1 MSKFNKNKFFMKNN
15 DKNFDEIPVE
25 KPSKKII
32 IPKVNLKSKCEY
44 ENIFLCPLN
53 KHDVVNSI
61 DILDDVI
68 IYGTIMG
75 NVYLCR
81 VDKNNLI
88 PKQKKKNIKDLN
100 IYDINK
106 EIKSKNINDDSSKI
120 SCIKLDQNSNNN
132 KSINNN
138 NNIYKI
144 NLNENKK
151 EKNKNKNFYD
161 SDVVP
166 TTRSIHNKFLNH
178 ELNTKRLFLNKINK
192 DIVEN
197 KISQSDQSIYN
208 NKNQNSIIS
217 QSNNSNNSNISRNLN
232 PLPQVVQL
240 VTNASENIPCLSF
253 DTKDKIN
260 VAVGDSDIIRFENL
274 TNFNFENENES
285 YYYTQIK
292 NYKSENEHIRYCE
305 GAICLMSKN
314 NFFILFA
321 PMIDYGSS
329 IHYFRYSYINKNIT
343 TYEVIEGEIE
353 IYNFIVPFDFDGNRF
368 LYLEYE
374 SEDIRRISI
383 YHTLTKLDAFKF
395 KLTKDFGHISFMK
408 FISYYKIIICKQN
421 NVCEIRDVN
430 DRFKLVTTW
439 RHIGEEIIAMNV
451 YIRGTKEEDEDDK
464 FENSLTDLS
473 YQKYNKERNGD
484 IEYIDTNYKRNKK
497 NKSKNKL
504 SLNENIYG
512 NGLNAKIHLKK
523 FIKDDKVNNSTF
535 RDLIGLNLKNH
546 IKSNEE
552 KNNEI
557 AIYNSNK
564 VSSGK
569 ENLTNEVNN
578 LNKKNIDLLTN
589 NNEYNYIL
597 SHKEFI
603 ERKKKFDYNINQQL
617 DPTEKG
623 IDGDPYI
630 ITVDKNGNLN
640 KYHKGI
646 IKTVF
651 NLYNIKNIEQNYKD
665 EEFFSLGFPY
675 YVVMNNKYYAI
686 STDHGI
692 FVLSKKE

>member
-1 MSKFNKNKFFMKNN
+1 MKNN
-15 DKNFDEIPVE
+15 DKNFDEIPLE
-25 KPSKKII
+25 KPSKKVI
-32 IPKVNLKSKCEY
+32 IPKVNINSKREY
-44 ENIFLCPLN
+44 KNIFLCPIN
-53 KHDVVNSI
+53 KHDVVTSM
-61 DILDDVI
+61 DILDDVV

-75 NVYLCR
+75 NVYLIR

-88 PKQKKKNIKDLN
+88 PKQKKQNITDLN

-120 SCIKLDQNSNNN
+120 SCIKLDQNSNN
-132 KSINNN
+132 KSISHNNS
-138 NNIYKI
+138 IYKI
-144 NLNENKK
+144 NQIENKR
-151 EKNKNKNFYD
+151 EKNKKNFYN

-166 TTRSIHNKFLNH
+166 TTRSIHNKFKSH
-178 ELNTKRLFLNKINK
+178 DLNTKRLFLNKINK
-192 DIVEN
+192 NIIEN

-208 NKNQNSIIS
+208 NKNQNSLIS
-217 QSNNSNNSNISRNLN
+217 QSNNSNISNNLA

-260 VAVGDSDIIRFENL
+260 VAIGDSDIIRFENL
-274 TNFNFENENES
+274 SNFNFENENES

-292 NYKSENEHIRYCE
+292 NYKSENEHIRVCE
-305 GAICLMSKN
+305 GAICLMSNN
-314 NFFILFA
+314 NFFLLFA
-321 PMIDYGSS
+321 PMTEYGSS
-329 IHYFRYSYINKNIT
+329 IHCFRYSYINKNII
-343 TYEVIEGEIE
+343 TYEVIDGEIE
-353 IYNFIVPFDFDGNRF
+353 MYNFLVPFDFDGDRF
-368 LYLEYE
+368 LYLEYKSE
-374 SEDIRRISI
+374 SIRIINI
-383 YHTLTKLDAFKF
+383 YHTLTKMIGYKF
-395 KLTKDFGHISFMK
+395 QITNDFGHISFMK
-408 FISYYKIIICKQN
+408 FYSYYKVIICKEN
-421 NVCEIRDVN
+421 NICELRDVN
-430 DRFKLVTTW
+430 DHFKLVGTW
-439 RHIGEEIIAMNV
+439 RHIGDEIIAMNI
-451 YIRGTKEEDEDDK
+451 YIRGSKVEEDDK

-473 YQKYNKERNGD
+473 YKKYDKERNSD
-484 IEYIDTNYKRNKK
+484 LNYIDTNYKRNKK

-512 NGLNAKIHLKK
+512 NGLNTKIHLKK
-523 FIKDDKVNNSTF
+523 IIKDDKINNSTY

-552 KNNEI
+552 KDNEI

-564 VSSGK
+564 LSSGK

-578 LNKKNIDLLTN
+578 INKKNLELLTN

-603 ERKKKFDYNINQQL
+603 DSKRKFDFNINNQL
-617 DPTEKG
+617 EPTGKS
-623 IDGDPYI
+623 IDDDIYV
-630 ITVDKNGNLN
+630 ITVDKNGNVN
-640 KYHKGI
+640 KYHKGT

-675 YVVMNNKYYAI
+675 YAVMNNKYYAI

-692 FVLSKKE
+692 FVLSKKD